1 MPAWGSFTAG
11 GAAREALTG
20 QIAHEAPQVAF
31 SEAGMAVPEA
41 GPLRQLALPFAHRP
55 RFARMDFIPA
65 PSNAAALAWLDRD
78 GAAQWPDH
86 RLALWGDAGCGK
98 THLLQVWARDHGAL
112 LLPGTALGAL
122 GSLSALGGLAMLPD
136 HATAAYARG
145 GIAADGPGGG
155 IAVDDAD
162 MATDE
167 HALLHLLNAAREQR
181 LPVLLAGREAPSRWP
196 VALPDLA
203 SRLRAT
209 VAVALGRP
217 EEALL
222 RILLLRLLAERQLA
236 VAQPVVEWLLL
247 RLPRRADAMREAA
260 RLLDHAA
267 LASGTA
273 VTRLLAAAVLD
284 ELLAVPHPDAPDQAD
299 TAALL

>member
-1 MPAWGSFTAG
+1 VPARGSFTAG

-20 QIAHEAPQVAF
+20 EIAHEAPKAAFQEAGVAF
-31 SEAGMAVPEA
+31 VEAAPV
-41 GPLRQLALPFAHRP
+41 RQLALPFAHRP
-55 RFARMDFIPA
+55 RFARVDFIPA

-78 GAAQWPDH
+78 GGAQWPDH

-112 LLPGTALGAL
+112 LLPGTALR
-122 GSLSALGGLAMLPD
+122 GLATLPD
-136 HATAAYARG
+136 HAAAYGRG
-145 GIAADGPGGG
+145 GVVANGPGGG

-196 VALPDLA
+196 VLLPDLA

-209 VAVALGRP
+209 MAVALGRP
-217 EEALL
+217 EETLL

-273 VTRLLAAAVLD
+273 VTRVLAAAVLD
-284 ELLAVPHPDAPDQAD
+284 ELLAVPHPDAADQVE

>member
-1 MPAWGSFTAG
+1 MT
-11 GAAREALTG
+11 
-20 QIAHEAPQVAF
+20 V
-31 SEAGMAVPEA
+31 
-41 GPLRQLALPFAHRP
+41 RQLALPFAHRP
-55 RFARMDFIPA
+55 KFTRADFIAA

-78 GAAQWPDH
+78 GGARWPDH

-98 THLLQVWARDHGAL
+98 THLLQVWARDHDAL
-112 LLPGTALGAL
+112 LLPGTALRGLTAL
-122 GSLSALGGLAMLPD
+122 PGQ
-136 HATAAYARG
+136 AAYAGG
-145 GIAADGPGGG
+145 GILVGQSAGG

-181 LPVLLAGREAPSRWP
+181 LPILLAGREAPSRWQ

-217 EEALL
+217 EETLL

-236 VAQPVVEWLLL
+236 VTPPVVEWLLL

-273 VTRLLAAAVLD
+273 VTRAVASSVLD
-284 ELLAVPHPDAPDQAD
+284 ELLAAPHLAAAD
-299 TAALL
+299 PAETAALL

>member
-1 MPAWGSFTAG
+1 MLERSFTAG
-11 GAAREALTG
+11 GAARKALAG
-20 QIAHEAPQVAF
+20 EIGRDAPD
-31 SEAGMAVPEA
+31 GL
-41 GPLRQLALPFAHRP
+41 GGIRQLALPFAHRP
-55 RFARMDFIPA
+55 RFARADFIAA

-78 GAAQWPDH
+78 GGAQWPDH
-86 RLALWGDAGCGK
+86 RLALWGEAGCGK
-98 THLLQVWARDHGAL
+98 THLLQVWARDHDGL
-112 LLPGTALGAL
+112 LLPGTALRGLMAL
-122 GSLSALGGLAMLPD
+122 
-136 HATAAYARG
+136 
-145 GIAADGPGGG
+145 PGHGREMAGG

-162 MATDE
+162 TATDE
-167 HALLHLLNAAREQR
+167 HALLHLLNAAREQG
-181 LPVLLAGREAPSRWP
+181 LPILLAGRAPPSRWP

-209 VAVALGRP
+209 VAVPLHRP

-222 RILLLRLLAERQLA
+222 RILLLRLLAERQLT

-273 VTRLLAAAVLD
+273 VTRALAASVLEEMLAD
-284 ELLAVPHPDAPDQAD
+284 PQAGGEDQPETMPLL
-299 TAALL
+299 

>member
-1 MPAWGSFTAG
+1 MQGSFTAG
-11 GAAREALTG
+11 EAAREASAAA
-20 QIAHEAPQVAF
+20 IAVDGPGAA
-31 SEAGMAVPEA
+31 
-41 GPLRQLALPFAHRP
+41 PLRQLALPFAHRP
-55 RFARMDFIPA
+55 KFARADFIAA

-78 GAAQWPDH
+78 GGAQWPDH

-98 THLLQVWARDHGAL
+98 THLLQVWARDHDAL
-112 LLPGTALGAL
+112 LLPGTALR
-122 GSLSALGGLAMLPD
+122 GLTVLPGQ
-136 HATAAYARG
+136 A
-145 GIAADGPGGG
+145 GG

-167 HALLHLLNAAREQR
+167 RALLHLLNAAREQGM
-181 LPVLLAGREAPSRWP
+181 PILLAGRQAPSRWP

-217 EEALL
+217 EETLL

-236 VAQPVVEWLLL
+236 VTPPVVEWLLL

-260 RLLDHAA
+260 RRLDHAA

-273 VTRLLAAAVLD
+273 VTRALAAAVLD
-284 ELLAVPHPDAPDQAD
+284 ELLAAPHLATAEQPEAP
-299 TAALL
+299 ALL

>member
-1 MPAWGSFTAG
+1 MRGSFTAG
-11 GAAREALTG
+11 GAAREASTAP
-20 QIAHEAPQVAF
+20 IADDGPGAA
-31 SEAGMAVPEA
+31 
-41 GPLRQLALPFAHRP
+41 PLRQLALPFAHRP
-55 RFARMDFIPA
+55 KFARADFIAA

-78 GAAQWPDH
+78 GGAQWPDH

-98 THLLQVWARDHGAL
+98 THLLQVWARDHDAL
-112 LLPGTALGAL
+112 LLPGTALRGLTAL
-122 GSLSALGGLAMLPD
+122 PGQ
-136 HATAAYARG
+136 AAG
-145 GIAADGPGGG
+145 GIAPGRVAGG

-162 MATDE
+162 TATDE
-167 HALLHLLNAAREQR
+167 RALLHLLNAAREQGM
-181 LPVLLAGREAPSRWP
+181 PILLAGRQAPSRWP

-217 EEALL
+217 EETLL

-236 VAQPVVEWLLL
+236 VTPPVVEWLLL

-260 RLLDHAA
+260 QRLDHAA

-273 VTRLLAAAVLD
+273 VTRALAAAVLD
-284 ELLAVPHPDAPDQAD
+284 ELLAAPHLAAADQPEAP
-299 TAALL
+299 ALL

>member
-1 MPAWGSFTAG
+1 MCRVRGSFTAG
-11 GAAREALTG
+11 GATREALTE
-20 QIAHEAPQVAF
+20 QTFHEAADAATV
-31 SEAGMAVPEA
+31 
-41 GPLRQLALPFAHRP
+41 RQLALPFAHRP
-55 RFARMDFIPA
+55 KFARADFIAA
-65 PSNAAALAWLDRD
+65 PSNASALAWLDRD
-78 GAAQWPDH
+78 GGAQWPDH

-98 THLLQVWARDHGAL
+98 THLLQVWARDHDAL
-112 LLPGTALGAL
+112 LLPGTALR
-122 GSLSALGGLAMLPD
+122 GLTTLPD
-136 HATAAYARG
+136 HAG
-145 GIAADGPGGG
+145 GAGG

-167 HALLHLLNAAREQR
+167 RALLHLLNAAREQR
-181 LPVLLAGREAPSRWP
+181 LPILLAGREAPSRWQ

-260 RLLDHAA
+260 RLLDQAA

-273 VTRLLAAAVLD
+273 VNRALAAAVLD
-284 ELLAVPHPDAPDQAD
+284 ELLAVPHPAAPLLAISEQME